1 MNTVVNSANSA
12 GTKTNKPTII
22 QQAPPEGSVIDQGD
36 SDYDPDYVW
45 E

>member
-1 MNTVVNSANSA
+1 MNTVVNSANST
-12 GTKTNKPTII
+12 GTNRPTII
-22 QQAPPEGSVIDQGD
+22 QQAPPQGSVIDQGD